1 MERLRRLTTLWNWL
15 PAFRAVA
22 ETQHLPAASKQLH
35 VSPSALSRTIRLLEE
50 DVGQPLFNR
59 VGRGIELNATGERLL
74 SAVRDSM
81 RLVDEAL
88 GAMAAKQFVGR
99 VKIASFE
106 PLTTRFVL
114 PALARLR
121 ALHPQL
127 LPHLATEPSSAHNA
141 LLLRGQVDVA
151 LAIDP
156 RPHEEVTTT
165 KLADWPCSVYVGA
178 AHPLAGTTPSVDEVL
193 GHAFVAPDDHDGIRR
208 DGWPA
213 QLRRTVGMHAEL
225 GVALEVV
232 RRGAFVGVLPDALA
246 ADHPELSVIPVEG
259 IRPVALYALHRKSL
273 GFEGR
278 AEVVIQGIRSE
289 LP

>member
-1 MERLRRLTTLWNWL
+1 MDRLRRLTTLWNWL

-59 VGRGIELNATGERLL
+59 VGRGIELNATGQRLL

-88 GAMAAKQFVGR
+88 GAMGGKQFVGP

-106 PLTTRFVL
+106 PLTSRYVL
-114 PALARLR
+114 PALHRLQ
-121 ALHPQL
+121 AQHPEL
-127 LPHLATEPSSAHNA
+127 LPHLTATPSDLHNTA
-141 LLLRGQVDVA
+141 LLQGKVDVA

-156 RPHEEVTTT
+156 RPHDEISTE
-165 KLADWPCSVYVGA
+165 KLATLPCSIYVGA
-178 AHPLAGTTPSVDEVL
+178 GHPLHGTQPTREQIL
-193 GHAFVAPDDHDGIRR
+193 EHGFVAPDETDGIRR

-213 QLRRTVGMHAEL
+213 DVRRTVGMHADL
-225 GVALEVV
+225 GTALEVV
-232 RRGAFVGVLPDALA
+232 RRGAYVGILPDELA
-246 ADHPELSVIPVEG
+246 APYSELMAVERG
-259 IRPVALYALHRKSL
+259 VSEVVVYALLRKSL

-278 AEVVIQGIRSE
+278 AEVVISAVKSE
-289 LP
+289 LGG